1 MTIGDWSSASKNSAN
16 VAASFQWHMCTCP
29 QGSVRTWS
37 RWVFERTGVAVSMCP
52 YGVRWLSLNLKY
64 VYEIMCNTC
73 HCHCLGSGGRPL
85 GNLNRFLTCLQ
96 QMPYIVPTD
105 AAHRIIPLSRQT
117 SIDLYQRITL
127 GGFSSVVPKESS
139 SVALIWGE
147 MRCMWVT
154 RYWGAWI

>member
-1 MTIGDWSSASKNSAN
+1 MTIGDWSSTSKNSAN
-16 VAASFQWHMCTCP
+16 VAASFQWHLCTCP

-85 GNLNRFLTCLQ
+85 GNLNRFLTCLHRTNRCRSSNHPTLPTNIYRSLSAYHIRWLFVGCAKGVVICR
-96 QMPYIVPTD
+96 PYMRWNEMYVGD
-105 AAHRIIPLSRQT
+105 SL
-117 SIDLYQRITL
+117 L
-127 GGFSSVVPKESS
+127 GCLDIE
-139 SVALIWGE
+139 
-147 MRCMWVT
+147 VT
-154 RYWGAWI
+154 